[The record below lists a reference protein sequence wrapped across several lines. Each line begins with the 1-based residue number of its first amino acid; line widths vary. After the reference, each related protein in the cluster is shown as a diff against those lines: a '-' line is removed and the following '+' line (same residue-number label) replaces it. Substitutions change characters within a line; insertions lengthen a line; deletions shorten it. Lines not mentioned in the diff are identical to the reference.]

1 MDGAVNDLVST
12 YGQIS
17 IEAFQA
23 AFDVLCPETDRIV
36 AGASTDASGGLV
48 EVVGELYNVIEE
60 ADLSCDEAKAGF
72 QIHFKGITVTKNSL
86 ALGRNPKTR
95 QI

>member
-1 MDGAVNDLVST
+1 LDGAVNDLVST

-23 AFDVLCPETDRIV
+23 AFDVLCPDYEIV
-36 AGASTDASGGLV
+36 AGASTDASGEIV

-72 QIHFKGITVTKNSL
+72 QIHLNQVM
-86 ALGRNPKTR
+86 
-95 QI
+95 

>member
-72 QIHFKGITVTKNSL
+72 QILIFPIRLETNKLMK
-86 ALGRNPKTR
+86 
-95 QI
+95 

>member
-23 AFDVLCPETDRIV
+23 VFDVICPDYKIV
-36 AGASTDASGGLV
+36 AGASTDASGEIV
-48 EVVGELYNVIEE
+48 EVVGKLYNVIED

-72 QIHFKGITVTKNSL
+72 QIHLNQVM
-86 ALGRNPKTR
+86 
-95 QI
+95 